1 MMSNEDRAPRR
12 PESGGR
18 AGAVLRDGAI
28 GAGAG
33 IVAATV
39 QVALGKAEEWL
50 LLPPGEDANIAPRF
64 VQRLAEH
71 LGASLPHPARW
82 VLGTLFHYGYGA
94 GWGALYAAALG
105 LLPPRRRP
113 PALAGGAALG
123 VALWVLAFGPLGA
136 AVQSGTER
144 PPRRRPWTGNVLTWS
159 VALAFGLVTAAIAG
173 PALERLPV
181 AGGSDGAGGPDGA
194 AER

>member
-1 MMSNEDRAPRR
+1 VSKTQGGAQ
-12 PESGGR
+12 PESTAGPAGAALR
-18 AGAVLRDGAI
+18 AGAL

-33 IVAATV
+33 IVAGTV

-50 LLPPGEDANIAPRF
+50 LLPRGEDANIAPRF

-82 VLGTLFHYGYGA
+82 ALGTLFHYGYSA
-94 GWGALYAAALG
+94 GWGALYAIAVG

-113 PALAGGAALG
+113 PPLAGGAALG
-123 VALWVLAFGPLGA
+123 AVLWFLAFGPLGA

-144 PPRRRPWTGNVLTWS
+144 SPRHRPWYKDVLTWS
-159 VALAFGLVTAAIAG
+159 VALVFGLTTAALTG
-173 PALERLPV
+173 PALERLSDAPDGPV
-181 AGGSDGAGGPDGA
+181 GPDA
-194 AER
+194 PERR